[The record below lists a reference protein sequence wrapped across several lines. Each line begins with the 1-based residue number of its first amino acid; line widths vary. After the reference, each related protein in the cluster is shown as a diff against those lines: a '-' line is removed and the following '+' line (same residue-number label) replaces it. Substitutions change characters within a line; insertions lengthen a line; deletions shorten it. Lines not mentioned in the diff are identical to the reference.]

1 MIQIPL
7 FDSSVI
13 LTVHFS
19 PLNREELF
27 NLRHASARNVVE
39 RIFGILK
46 QRFRILLLPTKFPL
60 DVQAR
65 IPAVL
70 SALHNFIRTRHL
82 DHDDPSESDSDEHD
96 DDGDNQQQVHD
107 QHVDRSEVEDNASD
121 VDGRTA
127 KQMRDHIAQSMW
139 DDYQNILINR
149 AMESVVGF
157 DDDDLSD
164 MYM

>member
-46 QRFRILLLPTKFPL
+46 QQFRILLLPTKFPL

-65 IPAVL
+65 IPAAL
-70 SALHNFIRTRHL
+70 SALHNFICTRHS

-127 KQMRDHIAQSMW
+127 KQMQDHIAQSMW
-139 DDYQNILINR
+139 DDYQNILMNR

>member
-1 MIQIPL
+1 M
-7 FDSSVI
+7 
-13 LTVHFS
+13 
-19 PLNREELF
+19 
-27 NLRHASARNVVE
+27 
-39 RIFGILK
+39 
-46 QRFRILLLPTKFPL
+46 
-60 DVQAR
+60 QAR
-65 IPAVL
+65 IPAAL
-70 SALHNFIRTRHL
+70 SALHNFIHTRHS

-121 VDGRTA
+121 VDGQTA

-139 DDYQNILINR
+139 DNYQNILINR

-157 DDDDLSD
+157 DDDDLLD

>member
-39 RIFGILK
+39 QIFGILK
-46 QRFRILLLPTKFPL
+46 QQFRILLLPTKFPL

-65 IPAVL
+65 IPTAL
-70 SALHNFIRTRHL
+70 SALHNFIHTHHS
-82 DHDDPSESDSDEHD
+82 DHDDPLESDSDEHND
-96 DDGDNQQQVHD
+96 NGDNQQQVHD
-107 QHVDRSEVEDNASD
+107 QYVDRSEVEDNASD
-121 VDGRTA
+121 VDGQTA
-127 KQMRDHIAQSMW
+127 KQMWDHIAQSMW

-157 DDDDLSD
+157 DDDDLLD